1 MALVF
6 LNRNIPDTLVGVWKV
21 EERIEDLL
29 SLYPYLQIEITKY
42 TNVSKQLNK
51 LCEYMLLYGMTGEE
65 GLFVEHDMRGKPLL
79 KNWNI
84 SMSDTRGYV
93 AICLSRTCRVGV
105 DIEYLSNRVSKIAE
119 RFIRTD
125 EQARDVREQLLH
137 WCAKETVYKYY
148 SEQILDYFEM
158 RLKTFEMAEQ
168 GTVAV
173 ENLKNMETLP
183 VSYLFMDKALLTYSV
198 G

>member
-1 MALVF
+1 M
-6 LNRNIPDTLVGVWKV
+6 
-21 EERIEDLL
+21 
-29 SLYPYLQIEITKY
+29 
-42 TNVSKQLNK
+42 
-51 LCEYMLLYGMTGEE
+51 
-65 GLFVEHDMRGKPLL
+65 
-79 KNWNI
+79 
-84 SMSDTRGYV
+84 
-93 AICLSRTCRVGV
+93 AICISRTCREGA
-105 DIEYLSNRVSKIAE
+105 DIEDLSNRVSKIAE

-168 GTVAV
+168 GSVAV
-173 ENLKNMETLP
+173 ENLKNMETLL
-183 VSYLFMDKALLTYSV
+183 VSYLFMDKALLTYSI

>member
-1 MALVF
+1 
-6 LNRNIPDTLVGVWKV
+6 
-21 EERIEDLL
+21 
-29 SLYPYLQIEITKY
+29 
-42 TNVSKQLNK
+42 
-51 LCEYMLLYGMTGEE
+51 
-65 GLFVEHDMRGKPLL
+65 MRGKPLL

-93 AICLSRTCRVGV
+93 AICLSKTRRVGV

-137 WCAKETVYKYY
+137 WCTKETVYKYY
-148 SEQILDYFEM
+148 SEQNLDYFEM
-158 RLKTFEMAEQ
+158 RLKAFEMAAQ
-168 GTVAV
+168 GSVAV
-173 ENLKNMETLP
+173 ENLKNQETLL
-183 VSYLFMDKALLTYSV
+183 VSYLFMDEALLTYSV